1 MDFNQFH
8 ETLRTLYEQMMP
20 LCGNMVGVAKG
31 IAGLGALFYVAHRVW
46 QSLSRAEPIDVY
58 PLLRPFAIGL
68 CIMFFP
74 SIVIGTINSVM
85 SPVVKGT
92 HGMLQSETFDMQKY
106 AEQKDKLEYEAMRRN
121 PETAY
126 LVDNEI
132 FDAKMEEL
140 GITDVG
146 TKVGLY
152 LERELYDVKKWIR
165 NTFREL
171 LEIIFKAA
179 ALVIDVIRTFFL
191 IVLAI
196 LGPIAF
202 GISVW
207 DGFSSTLTQWITR
220 YISVYLW
227 LPVSDL
233 FSTILAR
240 LQSLMLQADIER
252 MEIDPNFSLDNSDVI
267 YILFMIIGIVGY
279 FTIPTV
285 AGWIISAGGI
295 GNFGKN
301 VNQTA
306 TKGSAIAG
314 GAAGAA
320 AGNITGRLK
329 GGGNPGSSSSSSAGG
344 GSQPQGRN
352 YATGDG
358 GQSGSSS
365 KTP

>member
-285 AGWIISAGGI
+285 AGWIISAGGM

-306 TKGSAIAG
+306 AKSGAIAG

-358 GQSGSSS
+358 GQSGSSR